1 MDTLDSAS
9 LPPGGDAGDAGDPGR
24 SPGPAEYLARAVELA
39 CENVRNEGGP
49 FGAIVVSADG
59 RVFDGV
65 NRVTANLDP
74 SAHAEVTAIRNA
86 CQGLGTFDLTGA
98 VLYTSCEPC
107 PMCLA
112 TSLWARIER
121 VYFAA
126 DRHDA
131 ADAGFDDAAF
141 YRYFEGG
148 QEDRDVMP
156 VAQTTL
162 PPAQRVEPFTEW
174 QRTTDRTEY

>member
-1 MDTLDSAS
+1 MDTTGTTTHGSANA
-9 LPPGGDAGDAGDPGR
+9 AGTRPA
-24 SPGPAEYLARAVELA
+24 PAEYLARAVDIA
-39 CENVRNEGGP
+39 TENVRNAGGP

-59 RVFDGV
+59 RVFEGV

-112 TSLWARIER
+112 TSLWARIDR

-126 DRHDA
+126 DRDDA
-131 ADAGFDDAAF
+131 ADAGFDDAVF
-141 YRYFEGG
+141 YRYFEGADA
-148 QEDRDVMP
+148 DRAIMP
-156 VAQTTL
+156 VAREVL
-162 PPAQRVEPFTEW
+162 PPESRVAPFTEW
-174 QRTTDRTEY
+174 KQTTTRTEY

>member
-1 MDTLDSAS
+1 MNTIASA
-9 LPPGGDAGDAGDPGR
+9 DATASQPT
-24 SPGPAEYLARAVELA
+24 PAEYLARAVALA
-39 CENVRNEGGP
+39 TDNVRNEGGP

-59 RVFDGV
+59 QVFEGV

-126 DRHDA
+126 DRNDA
-131 ADAGFDDAAF
+131 QDAGFDDAVF
-141 YRYFEGG
+141 YRYFEGDAS
-148 QEDRDVMP
+148 DREVMP
-156 VAQTTL
+156 VAQEPL
-162 PPAQRVEPFTEW
+162 PADERVAPFTEW
-174 QRTTDRTEY
+174 NQTSTRIDY

>member
-1 MDTLDSAS
+1 MDTIGINPSTAPSSTDGT
-9 LPPGGDAGDAGDPGR
+9 PT
-24 SPGPAEYLARAVELA
+24 PAEYLACAVDLA
-39 CENVRNEGGP
+39 TENVRNEGGP
-49 FGAIVVSADG
+49 FGALIVSSDG
-59 RVFDGV
+59 QVFEGV

-86 CQGLGTFDLTGA
+86 CQALGTFDLSGA

-112 TSLWARIER
+112 TSLWARVEK

-126 DRHDA
+126 DRNDA
-131 ADAGFDDAAF
+131 ADAGFDDAVF

-148 QEDRDVMP
+148 PEDRAIMP
-156 VAQTTL
+156 VAQEPL
-162 PPAQRVEPFTEW
+162 PPAQRIAAFTEW
-174 QRTTDRTEY
+174 TGTATRTEY

>member
-1 MDTLDSAS
+1 MDHLGSTPSG
-9 LPPGGDAGDAGDPGR
+9 PPDATSTPAPT
-24 SPGPAEYLARAVELA
+24 PAEYLARAVRIA
-39 CENVRNEGGP
+39 TENVRNAGGP
-49 FGAIVVSADG
+49 FGAIVVAADG
-59 RVFDGV
+59 RVFEGL

-131 ADAGFDDAAF
+131 ADAGFDDAVF

-148 QEDRDVMP
+148 PEDRAVMP
-156 VAQTTL
+156 VAQESL
-162 PPAQRVEPFTEW
+162 PPAQRIEPFTEW
-174 QRTTDRTEY
+174 HQNSARTEY

>member
-1 MDTLDSAS
+1 MNTTATNTH
-9 LPPGGDAGDAGDPGR
+9 GGANAAGAQPT
-24 SPGPAEYLARAVELA
+24 PAEYLARAVDIA
-39 CENVRNEGGP
+39 TENVRNAGGP

-59 RVFDGV
+59 RVFEGV

-126 DRHDA
+126 DRDDA
-131 ADAGFDDAAF
+131 ADAGFDDAVF
-141 YRYFEGG
+141 YRYFEGADA
-148 QEDRDVMP
+148 DRAMMP
-156 VAQTTL
+156 VAQETL
-162 PPAQRVEPFTEW
+162 PPENRVAPFTEW
-174 QRTTDRTEY
+174 KQTATRTEY

>member
-1 MDTLDSAS
+1 MDTIGITTSS
-9 LPPGGDAGDAGDPGR
+9 DATDATAQPT
-24 SPGPAEYLARAVELA
+24 PAEYLARAVDLA
-39 CENVRNEGGP
+39 TENVRNEGGP

-59 RVFDGV
+59 RVFEGV

-126 DRHDA
+126 DRDDA
-131 ADAGFDDAAF
+131 ADAGFDDAVF

-148 QEDRDVMP
+148 PEDRAVMP
-156 VAQTTL
+156 VAQEAL
-162 PPAQRVEPFTEW
+162 PPAQRVAPFTEW
-174 QRTTDRTEY
+174 TQTSTRTEY